1 MKMPG
6 HDEFTLHRKPPDA
19 QEDKVIGRG
28 SKAEMLAQ
36 YKAMPRALQKQ
47 ASMMLGSMEW
57 NYLEIDN
64 IARNEG

>member
-1 MKMPG
+1 MPG
-6 HDEFTLHRKPPDA
+6 HDEFTLHRKRPDA

-36 YKAMPRALQKQ
+36 YKAMARALQKQ
-47 ASMMLGSMEW
+47 SSMMLGSMEW

-64 IARNEG
+64 TARNEG